1 LTVINVGVI
10 GLGMMGLTHLDV
22 YSKRSDVKVVA
33 ISDQNRARLE
43 GKERAT
49 GNVEGQAKG
58 GFDYSRVR
66 KYPEGMDLIT
76 DDEVDLVD
84 ICLPTPKHVDFAVAV
99 LAAGKHMMVEKPV
112 ARSSDQLDKLIKAAE
127 HSQKLS
133 MVGMCMRF
141 WPGWTWL
148 KEAIERKTYGSVRSA
163 NFRRLAS
170 LPPGPMYAD
179 GKQSGGAILDLHIH
193 DVDFVQYCF
202 GMSKAV
208 TSAGYVGISG
218 AIDHVIT
225 HYHYD
230 NIPLVVA
237 EGGWTMDAGFPFTME
252 FIVRF
257 ERATAVF
264 SLAGSSPLMLY
275 QEGKPAQAVPVE
287 PGMGYEREIAYF
299 LDCIQSNRKP
309 QTVTIADAAKA
320 IRIVEA
326 EVKSAESGR
335 TVQLKPDGSAM

>member
-1 LTVINVGVI
+1 
-10 GLGMMGLTHLDV
+10 
-22 YSKRSDVKVVA
+22 VKVIA

-43 GKERAT
+43 GRERAT

-58 GFDYSRVR
+58 GFDYSAVR
-66 KYPEGMDLIT
+66 KYEQGMDLIA
-76 DDEVDLVD
+76 DKEIDLVD
-84 ICLPTPKHVDFAVAV
+84 ICLPTPKHVDFAVAA
-99 LAAGKHMMVEKPV
+99 LNAGKHMMVEKPV
-112 ARSSDQLDKLIKAAE
+112 ARSSDQLDKLIKAAAT
-127 HSQKLS
+127 SQKLS

-148 KEAIERKTYGSVRSA
+148 KEAIDRKTYGNVKSA

-202 GMSKAV
+202 GTPKAV

-218 AIDHVIT
+218 AIDHAIT

-257 ERATAVF
+257 DRATAVF
-264 SLAGSSPLMLY
+264 SLAGSNPLMLY
-275 QEGKPAQAVPVE
+275 QTGKPAQPIPVE

-299 LDCIQSNRKP
+299 LDCIKTNRKP
-309 QTVTIADAAKA
+309 ETVTIADAAKA
-320 IRIVEA
+320 IRTVEA
-326 EVKSAESGR
+326 EIRSVETGKTVKLR
-335 TVQLKPDGSAM
+335 DDGSAQD